1 MFGRK
6 KKGPIT
12 GRIDTLIA
20 RSALIKGD
28 VEFSGGLH
36 LEGKVSGNLRAAAAT
51 SAAEPS
57 TLWISEPGS
66 VEGTVDVASVV
77 INGSV
82 IGDVFARDRIVIG
95 AKARIN
101 GNVHYGT
108 IEMALGAEVNGKL
121 IPMGTSATASATAAA
136 GSSVVAAGARESAV
150 GAVGPANVT
159 SIPVGSGFD
168 ARKSG
173 T

>member
-36 LEGKVSGNLRAAAAT
+36 LEGKVSGNLRAAPAT

-121 IPMGTSATASATAAA
+121 IPMGTSATAAA